1 MQTPRRTAAALA
13 AVATSSV
20 LLLSACG
27 GSGDSGTSAQG
38 GPVELKVNLFG
49 TFGYQELGLFEAYEA
64 QHPGITISYESTQDE
79 DKYWPALQT
88 RMASGSGVADVQ
100 GIEVS
105 RIADVV
111 ANQPDQWTDLRDTP
125 AADAIGRYIDW
136 KEPAATTPDGA
147 VLGLGTDIGPMGMCY
162 RSDLLQQAGL
172 PTDPAQLAAQ
182 MPTWDAYL
190 ALGERFKASAPATTA
205 WADAA
210 GGIYDAMTSQ
220 LEVKNYDKAGNLI
233 FDSNPDLRSRFDTAA
248 KAAQAGLTAKLEQF
262 ADPGWDQGFSS
273 GSYATIACPSWMI
286 GYIKGK
292 AGDGGSGKWNVT
304 SLPGGAGGNWGGA
317 YLGIPQAS
325 KHKDEAAKL
334 IAWLTAPEQ
343 QAKVFRAVGNFPS
356 TTDGI
361 ASVADATDPYFDNA
375 PIGKIFSESAKN
387 APVQI
392 LGPEDG
398 VIKNAMVQAL
408 LSVETTGATPDEAW
422 NTAVGNVKNQA
433 G

>member
-27 GSGDSGTSAQG
+27 GSGESDASAQG

-88 RMASGSGVADVQ
+88 RMASGSGMADVQ

-111 ANQPDQWTDLRDTP
+111 ANQADQWTDLRDTP

-162 RSDLLQQAGL
+162 RTDLLQQAGL
-172 PTDPAQLAAQ
+172 PTDPTELAAQ

-190 ALGERFKASAPATTA
+190 ALGERFKAAAPATTA

-292 AGDGGSGKWNVT
+292 AGDGGSGKWNIT
-304 SLPGGAGGNWGGA
+304 SLPGGAGGNWGGS
-317 YLGIPQAS
+317 YLAIPESSQ
-325 KHKDEAAKL
+325 HKTEAAEL

-343 QAKVFRAVGNFPS
+343 QAQLFAKVGNFPS
-356 TTDGI
+356 TKEGI
-361 ASVADATDPYFDNA
+361 SQVAGTTDPYFNNA
-375 PIGKIFSESAKN
+375 PIGKIFSDSAN
-387 APVQI
+387 AAPIQV
-392 LGPEDG
+392 LGQQDG
-398 VIKNAMVQAL
+398 VIKNEVSQAL
-408 LSVETTGATPDEAW
+408 LSVETAGVTPDDAW
-422 NTAVGNVKNQA
+422 NTAVNNVKNQA